1 MMWEDDEFV
10 RLYEELVSVSDEICM
25 YYDIDKVK
33 WYSVYIWTKESEDDE
48 WGDNVFD
55 IQEDEIVFYVEDHM
69 IIEEAKPIIKK
80 IQAKLK
86 EISLYVKENADKF
99 KMKGW
104 V

>member
-1 MMWEDDEFV
+1 MMWEDEKFV
-10 RLYEELVSVSDEICM
+10 RLYEELVSVSDEIHP

-33 WYSVYIWTKESEDDE
+33 WYSVYIWSKENEDNE
-48 WGDNVFD
+48 YGENVFD
-55 IQEDEIVFYVEDHM
+55 VQEDEIVFYTKDHVV
-69 IIEEAKPIIKK
+69 IEEAKPIIKK

-104 V
+104 